1 MEQRSGIPGRGWGGI
16 VASTCERL
24 LGGVGRYD
32 NALRISGRQQFLPRP
47 HPRPRRVCP
56 PPSPTYAAVVVVIM
70 IAIVV
75 PSAHLPSSSSPPP
88 EFAPPDATWR
98 RGTAR
103 RDRTGSGLA
112 RRGGGNSLL
121 R

>member
-1 MEQRSGIPGRGWGGI
+1 MEQCSGTPGQGRGVI
-16 VASTCERL
+16 VASPCERL
-24 LGGVGRYD
+24 LGDGGCYD
-32 NALRISGRQQFLPRP
+32 NALRILGRQQFLPRP

-112 RRGGGNSLL
+112 RQGGDDYLL
-121 R
+121 Q